1 MYFEIAARN
10 GLQTAIYV
18 RLLGAFARPGL
29 KKSQR
34 IMADIFIVIGTES
47 GNAQMVA
54 DCLED
59 EFAAQGHSVTVNDNA
74 QASDVTNGGR
84 DVVLIVTATT
94 GMGDLPSN
102 IEPFARALEGENADL
117 SSLRYGVVAL
127 GDQTYQDTFC
137 GAGKKMDALFE
148 KLGAK
153 RIGERLEIDA
163 CTQPLPDEE
172 AVKWA
177 AEWVGLL

>member
-1 MYFEIAARN
+1 
-10 GLQTAIYV
+10 L
-18 RLLGAFARPGL
+18 
-29 KKSQR
+29 
-34 IMADIFIVIGTES
+34 
-47 GNAQMVA
+47 
-54 DCLED
+54 
-59 EFAAQGHSVTVNDNA
+59 
-74 QASDVTNGGR
+74 TNGGR

-117 SSLRYGVVAL
+117 SSLRYGVIAL

-153 RIGERLEIDA
+153 RIGERLDIDA

-172 AVKWA
+172 AARWA
-177 AEWVGLL
+177 AEWVELL